1 MAQLTLTR
9 VQPIANHRIPVV
21 NQSLLPLLLVL
32 GVALASPFSGAA
44 IAAGPK
50 GEWLVAKRTAQIKI
64 ADCGGMLWG
73 IVSWEADP
81 GIDEK
86 NPDPA
91 ERGRPTLRMPV
102 LLGMTASGPNQWVG
116 RIYNSDNGKTYSGG
130 LTLVD
135 ADVLRVRGCILG
147 FLCGGEN
154 WTRVDSPARSAL
166 SDTDVAICSR
176 LNAAADVK
184 RTPKQ

>member
-1 MAQLTLTR
+1 MAQLTLR
-9 VQPIANHRIPVV
+9 VQPIAKHRITAVKRF
-21 NQSLLPLLLVL
+21 LLPLLLVL
-32 GVALASPFSGAA
+32 GVALASLFSGAA
-44 IAAGPK
+44 LAADPA
-50 GEWLVAKRTAQIKI
+50 GEWLVAERTAQIKI
-64 ADCGGMLWG
+64 TDCGGTLWG

-102 LLGMTASGPNQWVG
+102 LLGMTASGPNQWAG

-130 LTLVD
+130 LILVD

-154 WTRVDSPARSAL
+154 WTRVGSPVRSAL
-166 SDTDVAICSR
+166 SVSDVAICSR
-176 LNAAADVK
+176 FNAASDVK
-184 RTPKQ
+184 GTAKQ

>member
-1 MAQLTLTR
+1 L
-9 VQPIANHRIPVV
+9 
-21 NQSLLPLLLVL
+21 SLLLGL
-32 GVALASPFSGAA
+32 GVAMTALSSEAA
-44 IAAGPK
+44 LAAGPE
-50 GEWLVAKRTAQIKI
+50 GEWLVAQRTAQIRI
-64 ADCGGMLWG
+64 ADCGGALWG

-81 GIDEK
+81 GVDGK
-86 NPDPA
+86 NPEPF

-102 LLGMTASGPNQWVG
+102 LLGMKPSGLNQWAG

-135 ADVLRVRGCILG
+135 PGVLRVRGCILG

-176 LNAAADVK
+176 LKSNVNG
-184 RTPKQ
+184 TSEQ